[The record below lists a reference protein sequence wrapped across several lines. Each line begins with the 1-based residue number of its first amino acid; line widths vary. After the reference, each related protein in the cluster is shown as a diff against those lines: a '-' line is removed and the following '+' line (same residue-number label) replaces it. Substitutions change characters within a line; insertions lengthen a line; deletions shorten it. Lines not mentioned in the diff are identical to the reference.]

1 MVRRTAALLGALAL
15 AASVLLVAGPAQAEA
30 TAPPGT
36 VVPVQVTGDAAKR
49 FNLVIVPDGYA
60 SADLPKFREH
70 VDKHLNVL
78 WTIEPF
84 KSYRSYLN
92 VYTVEIASP
101 ESGVSCD
108 PDIGSPRRNTPLRMA
123 FWGGCNPSGVR
134 RLLTVDSTAVNN
146 YANLVPGTTAAN
158 RQILAIANS
167 DTYGGAG
174 GTYATASGGNA
185 LSALITPHEL
195 GHSLGGLQ
203 DEYDYLNRGVRGGT
217 YTGGEPDSAHHT
229 LLTEAQM
236 REQRKKWWRW
246 LGEPSDSGGVIGR
259 FEAGLYHSKGVWR
272 PSKHS
277 MMKTLGYYFD
287 QPTREVMVQRLSAK
301 TSILQDGTPSTAPIG
316 ADRIVWVEP
325 LHPVGHSLAVSWT
338 LDGKPLSANGS
349 RSVDLSK
356 QNLAPGKHTLVATV
370 TDPTEFVRDPAI
382 RASTALTRTRTW
394 TVDTSLSTPRPQVPA
409 EFVSST
415 PTDRPVGAADVVYVQ
430 TTRPAAQE
438 PAVSWTLDGRPVS
451 TSADNRDLNL
461 KSLKLTPG
469 RHTLT
474 ATTGTATR
482 TWTVDAQTPATSF
495 ELSKPL
501 LTRTSPAGD
510 PEYVFNAPFTM
521 RLKATDDTKGFV
533 VPEFRTNGDG
543 WFNYFGW
550 PTDAGAPFRFT
561 PDGTNIDDL
570 VYGKLGTPRLSPWDE
585 VPPGYGRHT
594 IEYRAIDPAGNTAT
608 PGRFAVTLLRQ
619 PPACTAKV
627 TGHHLG
633 PLTITTGVTCLEP
646 ATVTGPVTVKPGAT
660 LVATESTI
668 TGPVTTE
675 GAGGVHLLNSTMT
688 GPVTLTGTTGD
699 VTVVGGRIVGPLQV
713 EGSTATDR
721 GPVLAGVQVIGP
733 VRCGGN
739 AVSPDNLGAPI
750 TGTGPA
756 TGQCA
761 PLR

>member
-15 AASVLLVAGPAQAEA
+15 AASVLLAAGPAQADPA
-30 TAPPGT
+30 APPGT
-36 VVPVQVTGDAAKR
+36 VVPVQVTGDPAKR
-49 FNLVIVPDGYA
+49 FNLVIVPDGYT

-108 PDIGSPRRNTPLRMA
+108 PDISSPRRNTPLRMG

-134 RLLTVDSTAVNN
+134 RLLTVDSTAVVN

-203 DEYDYLNRGVRGGT
+203 DEYDYLNRGVRGGA
-217 YTGGEPDSAHHT
+217 YTGGEPDSVHHS

-236 REQRKKWWRW
+236 RDQKKKWWRW
-246 LGEPSDSGGVIGR
+246 LGEPSESGGMIGR
-259 FEAGLYHSKGVWR
+259 FEAGMYASTGVWR

-287 QPTREVMVQRLSAK
+287 QPTRERMVERLSGK
-301 TSILQDGTPSTAPIG
+301 TSILQDSTPNTAPIG
-316 ADRIVWVEP
+316 ADRVVWAEP
-325 LHPVGHSLAVSWT
+325 LHPVSHSLTVTWT
-338 LDGKPLSANGS
+338 LDGTPLSTNGS
-349 RSVDLSK
+349 RSVDLTK
-356 QNLAPGKHTLVATV
+356 QNLTPGRHTLLATV

-382 RASTALTRTRTW
+382 RASAALTRTRTW
-394 TVDTSLSTPRPQVPA
+394 TIDTSLTTPRPNVPA
-409 EFVSST
+409 DFLAHT
-415 PTDRPVGAADVVYVQ
+415 PTNRPVGGGDVVYVQ

-438 PAVSWTLDGRPVS
+438 PPVTWTLDGRQVS
-451 TSADNRDLNL
+451 TAVDNRDLNL

-474 ATTGTATR
+474 ATTGAATR
-482 TWTVDAQTPATSF
+482 TWTVDAQAPATSF

-501 LTRTSPAGD
+501 LTRTSPTGD

-521 RLKATDDTKGFV
+521 RLKATDDTQGFV

-543 WFNYFGW
+543 WYNYFGW
-550 PTDAGAPFRFT
+550 PTDASAPFRFT
-561 PDGTNIDDL
+561 PNGTNIDDL
-570 VYGKLGTPRLSPWDE
+570 IYGKLGTPRLSPWDN

-594 IEYRAIDPAGNTAT
+594 IDYRAIDPAGNTGT
-608 PGRFAVTLLRQ
+608 PGRFAVTLLRE
-619 PPACTAKV
+619 PPACTTTI
-627 TGHHLG
+627 TGRHTG
-633 PLTITTGVTCLEP
+633 PLVVNTGVTCLNA
-646 ATVTGPVTVKPGAT
+646 ATVTGPLTVSPGAT

-668 TGPVTTE
+668 TGPVRTDR
-675 GAGGVHLLNSTMT
+675 AVGVHLLNSTIV
-688 GPVTLTGTTGD
+688 GPTALTGTTGD
-699 VTVVGGRIVGPLQV
+699 VTVVGGRIVGALRV
-713 EGSTATDR
+713 SDSTATDR
-721 GPVLAGVQVIGP
+721 GPVLAGVAVTGP
-733 VRCGGN
+733 VQCRGN
-739 AVSPDNLGAPI
+739 ATAPDNLGAPI
-750 TGTGPA
+750 TGSGPA

-761 PLR
+761 VLR

>member
-15 AASVLLVAGPAQAEA
+15 AASVLLAAGPAQADPA
-30 TAPPGT
+30 APPGT
-36 VVPVQVTGDAAKR
+36 VVPVQVTGDPAKR
-49 FNLVIVPDGYA
+49 FNLVIVPDGYT

-108 PDIGSPRRNTPLRMA
+108 PDISSPRRNTPLRMG

-134 RLLTVDSTAVNN
+134 RLLTVDSTAVVN

-203 DEYDYLNRGVRGGT
+203 DEYDYLNRGVRGGA
-217 YTGGEPDSAHHT
+217 YTGGEPDSVHHS

-236 REQRKKWWRW
+236 REQKKKWWRW

-259 FEAGLYHSKGVWR
+259 HEAGMYSSTGVWR

-287 QPTREVMVQRLSAK
+287 QPTRERMVERLSGK
-301 TSILQDGTPSTAPIG
+301 TSILQDGTPNTAPIG
-316 ADRIVWVEP
+316 ADRVVWAEP
-325 LHPVGHSLAVSWT
+325 LHPVSHSLTVSWT
-338 LDGKPLSANGS
+338 LDGKPLSTNGS
-349 RSVDLSK
+349 RSVDLTR
-356 QNLAPGKHTLVATV
+356 QNLTPGRHTLIATV
-370 TDPTEFVRDPAI
+370 TDPTDFVRDPAI

-394 TVDTSLSTPRPQVPA
+394 TIDTSLTTPRPNVPA
-409 EFVSST
+409 DFLAHT
-415 PTDRPVGAADVVYVQ
+415 PTNRPVGGGDVVYVQ

-438 PAVSWTLDGRPVS
+438 PPVTWTLDGRQVS
-451 TSADNRDLNL
+451 TAADNRDLNL

-482 TWTVDAQTPATSF
+482 TWSVDAQPPATSF

-501 LTRTSPAGD
+501 LTRTSPTGD

-521 RLKATDDTKGFV
+521 RLKATDDTQGFV

-550 PTDAGAPFRFT
+550 PTDANAPFRFT
-561 PDGTNIDDL
+561 PNGTNIDDL
-570 VYGKLGTPRLSPWDE
+570 IYGKLGTPRLSPWDN

-594 IEYRAIDPAGNTAT
+594 IDYRAIDPAGNTAT
-608 PGRFAVTLLRQ
+608 PGRFAVTLLRE
-619 PPACTAKV
+619 PPACTTTI
-627 TGHHLG
+627 TGPHTG
-633 PLTITTGVTCLEP
+633 PLVVSTGVTCLNA
-646 ATVTGPVTVKPGAT
+646 ATVTGPLTVNPGAT

-668 TGPVTTE
+668 TGPVRTDR
-675 GAGGVHLLNSTMT
+675 AVGVHLLNSTII
-688 GPVTLTGTTGD
+688 GPTALTGTTGD
-699 VTVVGGRIVGPLQV
+699 VTVVGGRIVGALRV
-713 EGSTATDR
+713 SDSTATDR
-721 GPVLAGVQVIGP
+721 GPVLAGVEVTGP
-733 VRCGGN
+733 VQCRGN
-739 AVSPDNLGAPI
+739 ATAPDNLGAPI
-750 TGTGPA
+750 TGFGPA

-761 PLR
+761 VLR